1 MADNFFVTAVIVSHD
16 GATWLT
22 ESIAALYSQSRAVD
36 RIIAV
41 DTDSHDN
48 SVKLLINAGINV
60 LQAPRDT
67 GFGDAINMALETTPA
82 ISEKENEL
90 LWILH
95 DDCAPSR
102 DALEKLIAEIA
113 EQPQVAFVGP
123 KLRGWYDRS
132 HLLEVGIS
140 IAGNGARWTGLER
153 HEHDQGQHDAPR
165 QVLSVSTAAMLARRD
180 VFEELGGLDPNLALF
195 RDDVDLGWRARVA
208 GFTVKCVPE
217 ALVFHV
223 EASANERRPIDV
235 SEAFLHRPLLL
246 DRRNAAYVLMANAS
260 LWQTPWIAVQLI
272 SSAIVRAVGFLLAKL
287 PGYAADEIGA
297 VGLLLIKPADIF
309 LARRFRKSHRLLSSS
324 VIKPFIPPRLSQIR
338 TSWERLTDLI
348 SSWLHP
354 VHQVNENNELED
366 FGGAASY
373 SDIGLIDENFDELEL
388 DSAPIRSRWKGL
400 VNRPLFLALTATL
413 VISLIA
419 SRSRYGSLSGGALA
433 LAPNGAHDLFAQFAQ
448 SWHTV
453 GMGSAAPTPPW
464 IPVLGVLSFITF
476 GNVPLFLTLLFLLT
490 PPLAC
495 FAMYRAVKRT
505 GLTPLVSVLGGVIYA
520 FSPVV
525 WNSINQG
532 RLGTIAI
539 ALLAPAFLSFAP
551 YQAITSSAS
560 WRKIYGLALLSALL
574 AAFSAPFLL
583 LYTCGLS
590 AALILRLV
598 HRRQEI
604 SETGIAKFL
613 MVANL
618 DIEKRL
624 LASSL
629 IPWILNAPWSVSLLV
644 HPTQILHDPGFPLHN
659 ATSAW
664 HIFLFNLSGASG
676 VPWWIFSPFVLFAF
690 VVLFHPIFR
699 IHALFAWAI
708 FGCAVALSSTHI
720 TGHGSSGNYWSGS
733 LIVFVEII
741 LLGPA
746 LKILADVIPNLR
758 KSSVGAGHFVT
769 ALSVLVALTSIS
781 FTGIWSITSGSQ
793 SLVSGSHEQV
803 MPAFVASL
811 ATTDARPK
819 TLVIRQEGPELNYFV
834 SRGTDLALGEPDV
847 VVPMPPELEDAIVG
861 ALSGT
866 ALTSSRI
873 IGGYGIKYLFVKNP
887 ADPNLVRTID
897 GIGGFTRSSST
908 SSGVIWRVLAANPR
922 VAMIASDGKISTL
935 PSGSIGAQGEVE
947 TIGKI
952 SLGEKSDSGWKL
964 LLNGQPVE
972 ISHNSNGVPQFILTE
987 PGAINLLHDGTKRRA
1002 LVSLELIALLAVI
1015 VLSLP
1020 AGRRRSEVPIEEL
1033 V

>member
-1 MADNFFVTAVIVSHD
+1 VADNFFVTAVIVSHD

-22 ESIAALYSQSRAVD
+22 ESIAALFSQTRAVD

-48 SVKLLINAGINV
+48 SVKLLVNSGINV

-67 GFGDAINMALETTPA
+67 GFGDAINMALESTPTIA
-82 ISEKENEL
+82 DAENEL

-95 DDCAPSR
+95 DDCAPTR
-102 DALEKLIAEIA
+102 NALAKLIEGIA
-113 EQPQVAFVGP
+113 DQPQVAFVGP

-153 HEHDQGQHDAPR
+153 REYDQGQHDAPR
-165 QVLSVSTAAMLARRD
+165 QVLAVSTAAMLARRD

-208 GFTVKCVPE
+208 GFTVKCIPE

-246 DRRNAAYVLMANAS
+246 DRRNAAYVLLANAS
-260 LWQTPWIAVQLI
+260 FWQTPWIALQLL

-309 LARRFRKSHRLLSSS
+309 LARRLRKSRRLLSSS

-338 TSWERLTDLI
+338 TSWERLTDAI
-348 SSWLHP
+348 SQFVHP
-354 VHQVNENNELED
+354 LDEGEMDEEVS
-366 FGGAASY
+366 GAGSY
-373 SDIGLIDENFDELEL
+373 SDIGLIPENFDDLEL
-388 DSAPIRSRWKGL
+388 DTVSKRSRWKSL
-400 VNRPLFLALTATL
+400 ANRPLLVALTSTL
-413 VISLIA
+413 LISLIA

-433 LAPNGAHDLFAQFAQ
+433 LAPNGAQDLFAQFAE
-448 SWHTV
+448 SWHAV

-464 IPVLGVLSFITF
+464 IPLLGLFSFITF
-476 GNVPLFLTLLFLLT
+476 GSVPLFLTLLFLLT
-490 PPLAC
+490 PPLA
-495 FAMYRAVKRT
+495 FFVAYRAMKRT

-520 FSPVV
+520 FSPVI

-539 ALLAPAFLSFAP
+539 ALLTPTFISFAP
-551 YQAITSSAS
+551 IRAINESAS
-560 WRKIYGLALLSALL
+560 WRKIYSLALLSTVL
-574 AAFSAPFLL
+574 AAFCAPFLL
-583 LYTCGLS
+583 LYTLGVFG
-590 AALILRLV
+590 ILVIRLV
-598 HRRQEI
+598 TRRAQV
-604 SETGIAKFL
+604 SESGVVKFL
-613 MVANL
+613 LLADLAV
-618 DIEKRL
+618 EKRL
-624 LASSL
+624 LASTL

-644 HPTQILHDPGFPLHN
+644 HPTQILQDPGFPLRN
-659 ATSAW
+659 TASAW
-664 HIFLFNLSGASG
+664 HIFLFNVGGATG
-676 VPWWIFSPFVLFAF
+676 VPWWVISPFIIFAF
-690 VVLFHPIFR
+690 VVLLHPLTR
-699 IHALFAWAI
+699 NQGLLAWAI
-708 FGCAVALSSTHI
+708 FAGAVALSTTHI
-720 TGHGSSGNYWSGS
+720 SGHGSVGTFWTGS
-733 LIVFVEII
+733 FIVWAEII
-741 LLGPA
+741 LLAPA

-758 KSSVGAGHFVT
+758 GSSLGLGHFVT
-769 ALSVLVALTSIS
+769 ALSVLIALTSVAL
-781 FTGIWSITSGSQ
+781 TGIWSITTGSH
-793 SLVSGSHEQV
+793 SLVSGTNAQV
-803 MPAFVASL
+803 MPPFVASL

-819 TLVIRQEGPELNYFV
+819 TLVIRQDGATLNYYV
-834 SRGTDLALGEPDV
+834 SRGTDLGLGNPDV
-847 VVPMPPELEDAIVG
+847 VVPMPPALEEAIVG
-861 ALSGT
+861 ALGGT

-897 GIGGFTRSSST
+897 GIGGFTRSSAT
-908 SSGVIWRVLAANPR
+908 SSGIIWRVLAANPR
-922 VAMIASDGKISTL
+922 VSMIAPDGKISTV
-935 PSGSIGAQGEVE
+935 PSGPIGSLGTV
-947 TIGKI
+947 TTTGKI
-952 SLGEKSDSGWKL
+952 SLGEKFDSGWKL
-964 LLNGQPVE
+964 LLNGQPTV
-972 ISHNSNGVPQFILTE
+972 ISQNVNGVPQFLLNQT
-987 PGAINLLHDGTKRRA
+987 GTINLLHDGTKRRA
-1002 LVSLELIALLAVI
+1002 VVSLELIALLTVI

>member
-22 ESIAALYSQSRAVD
+22 ESIAALYSQTRAVD

-48 SVKLLINAGINV
+48 SVKLLINSGINV

-82 ISEKENEL
+82 IAEVENEL

-95 DDCAPSR
+95 DDCAPTR
-102 DALEKLIAEIA
+102 NALEKLIEGITD
-113 EQPQVAFVGP
+113 QPQVAFVGP

-153 HEHDQGQHDAPR
+153 REHDQGQHDAPR

-208 GFTVKCVPE
+208 GFTVKCIPE

-260 LWQTPWIAVQLI
+260 FWQTPWIALQLL
-272 SSAIVRAVGFLLAKL
+272 SSAIVRAIGFLLAKL

-309 LARRFRKSHRLLSSS
+309 LARRLRKSRRLLSSS

-338 TSWERLTDLI
+338 SSWERFTDATSKL
-348 SSWLHP
+348 LHP
-354 VHQVNENNELED
+354 TGEQEEIDEA
-366 FGGAASY
+366 GGASSY
-373 SDIGLIDENFDELEL
+373 SDIGLIDENFDDL
-388 DSAPIRSRWKGL
+388 DMDTSPKRSRWKSL
-400 VNRPLFLALTATL
+400 TNRPLLAALIGTTL
-413 VISLIA
+413 ISLIA

-433 LAPNGAHDLFAQFAQ
+433 LAPNGAQDLFAQFTQ

-464 IPVLGVLSFITF
+464 IPLLGLFSVITF
-476 GNVPLFLTLLFLLT
+476 GSVPLFLTLLFLFT
-490 PPLAC
+490 PPLAF
-495 FAMYRAVKRT
+495 FAAYRAVKRS
-505 GLTPLVSVLGGVIYA
+505 GLTPSVSVVGGLIYA
-520 FSPVV
+520 FSPVI

-539 ALLAPAFLSFAP
+539 ALLAPTFISFAP
-551 YQAITSSAS
+551 IQAIFKSAS
-560 WRKIYGLALLSALL
+560 WRKIYSLALLSTVL
-574 AAFSAPFLL
+574 AAFCAPFLT
-583 LYTCGLS
+583 LYTLGLFGV
-590 AALILRLV
+590 LIARMIS
-598 HRRQEI
+598 RRAEA
-604 SETGIAKFL
+604 SELGATKFL
-613 MVANL
+613 LLADLGV
-618 DIEKRL
+618 EKRL
-624 LASSL
+624 FASSL
-629 IPWILNAPWSVSLLV
+629 IPWILTAPWSVSLLV
-644 HPTQILHDPGFPLHN
+644 HPTQILQDPGFPLRN
-659 ATSAW
+659 GESAW
-664 HIFLFNLSGASG
+664 HIFLFSLGGASG
-676 VPWWIFSPFVLFAF
+676 VPWWVISPFIIFAF
-690 VVLFHPIFR
+690 VVLAHPLTRNQGLLAWLIF
-699 IHALFAWAI
+699 AV
-708 FGCAVALSSTHI
+708 AVALSTTQIS
-720 TGHGSSGNYWSGS
+720 GHGSSGTFWSGS
-733 LIVFVEII
+733 LIAGVEI
-741 LLGPA
+741 LLLAPA
-746 LKILADVIPNLR
+746 LKILSDLIPNLR
-758 KSSVGAGHFVT
+758 GSSLGAGHFVT
-769 ALSVLVALTSIS
+769 ALSALIALVAVAL
-781 FTGIWSITSGSQ
+781 TGIWSITIGSH
-793 SLVSGSHEQV
+793 SLVSGTHPQV
-803 MPAFVASL
+803 MPPFVASL
-811 ATTDARPK
+811 ATTNERPK
-819 TLVIRQEGPELNYFV
+819 TLVIRQAGSTLNYFV
-834 SRGTDLALGEPDV
+834 SRGTDLGLGDPDV
-847 VVPMPPELEDAIVG
+847 VVPMPPQLEEAIVG
-861 ALSGT
+861 ALGGT
-866 ALTSSRI
+866 GLTSSRI

-897 GIGGFTRSSST
+897 GIGGFTRSSAT
-908 SSGVIWRVLAANPR
+908 SSGIIWRVLAANPR
-922 VAMIASDGKISTL
+922 VAMISSAGKISTV
-935 PSGSIGAQGEVE
+935 PSDSIGSQGEV
-947 TIGKI
+947 TTAGKI

-964 LLNGQPVE
+964 LLNGQPTAMSQNV
-972 ISHNSNGVPQFILTE
+972 NGVPQFLLSTA
-987 PGAINLLHDGTKRRA
+987 GTINLIHDGTKRRA
-1002 LVSLELIALLAVI
+1002 VVSLELIALLTVI